1 MIIDSRSG
9 SKLYPIMS
17 GEKKGA
23 AAAVCRAGMFA
34 MSEFY
39 RVAHAARMKKLSAAP
54 ALKLD
59 VPVVSV
65 GNITLGG
72 TGKTPICRM
81 LASGFAE
88 RGMNPGIATRGYGRE
103 GSGSII
109 LSSRADALSWH
120 SCGDEPILYL
130 EDGRPVAVDIDRA
143 RGARSLI
150 DRFSCGSIVLDDGFQ
165 FVTLARDADIAVID
179 ACNPFGFGKLF
190 PAGLLREP
198 LTELKRATLFWMTRI
213 DAAGAEKTAQTRDAL
228 SRMFPGTPIVESVYK
243 ISGAKRI
250 GEGESPGIDSLRG
263 TRALAVSGLGNPE
276 QFERTVANVTGEA
289 VIAYRFTDHHPYGD
303 ADLERVE
310 DAAAR
315 AGADWIVTTEKD
327 AVRLPGHFKPRRAWI
342 KLLIDVDIA
351 SGSRHVEDILNLRR
365 DTAGGAGAL

>member
-23 AAAVCRAGMFA
+23 AAAVCRAGMNA
-34 MSEFY
+34 ISEVY
-39 RVAHAARMKKLSAAP
+39 RVSYAARMKRLSKVP
-54 ALKLD
+54 AVRLD
-59 VPVVSV
+59 VPLVSV

-72 TGKTPICRM
+72 TGKTPICRL

-88 RGMNPGIATRGYGRE
+88 RGMNPGIVTRGYGRE
-103 GSGSII
+103 GSGSVV
-109 LSSRADALSWH
+109 LSSRHDAMSWH

-130 EDGRPVAVDIDRA
+130 EDGRPVAIDIDRA
-143 RGARSLI
+143 RGAASLI

-165 FVTLARDADIAVID
+165 YVTLSRDADIAVID

-198 LTELKRATLFWMTRI
+198 LTELRRATLFWMTRI
-213 DAAGAEKTAQTRDAL
+213 DAAGAEKSSQARDAL
-228 SRMFPGTPIVESVYK
+228 SKMFPETPIVESVYK
-243 ISGAKRI
+243 VSEAKSI
-250 GEGESPGIDSLRG
+250 GGGESPDIQSLRG
-263 TRALAVSGLGNPE
+263 ARALAVSGLGNPE
-276 QFERTVANVTGEA
+276 QFERTVEGVTGEA

-342 KLLIDVDIA
+342 KLLIDVDIV
-351 SGSRHVEDILNLRR
+351 SGAGHVEDILNLRR